1 MSRPLRTQ
9 ACGALYHVTA
19 RGVRRT
25 TIYVDGNDYRVW
37 LCMLGETAARFQ
49 FVVHAYCQMP
59 NHFHLAVETPLGN
72 IAAGMRYL
80 NGKYFQYFNRKY
92 KHLGYVSQGRYSSE
106 IIERQEYLL
115 EVARYVVLNPVRAEL
130 ATGAAAWEW
139 SSHRALLGLTRPPDW
154 LHMDWL
160 LSQFGTGP
168 RERHIQAYAEFVQQG
183 HGLPD
188 PLAAKRIA
196 DKAAKRPPPAPSAAA
211 AEPIGHYFARF
222 ASWEEAALRAYLSSA
237 YSMRAIA
244 QYLHMSPRTLLRLLR
259 RLGKSL

>member
-37 LCMLGETAARFQ
+37 LGMLGETAARFQ
-49 FVVHAYCQMP
+49 FIVHAYCQMP

-92 KHLGYVSQGRYSSE
+92 QHLGHVSQSRYSAE
-106 IIERQEYLL
+106 IIDRQEYLL
-115 EVARYVVLNPVRAEL
+115 EVARYLVLNPVRAQL
-130 ATGAAAWEW
+130 AAVASAWKW
-139 SSHRALLGLTRPPDW
+139 SSHRALLGLTRRPDW
-154 LHMDWL
+154 LHTDWL

-168 RERHIQAYAEFVQQG
+168 RERHIQAYAEFVMQG

-188 PLAAKRIA
+188 PLASQRLAA
-196 DKAAKRPPPAPSAAA
+196 KAAKRAPPAASTVP
-211 AEPIGHYFARF
+211 AEPIDQYFARF
-222 ASWEEAALRAYLSSA
+222 ACWQEAALRAYLSSA
-237 YSMRAIA
+237 YSIRAIA
-244 QYLHMSPRTLLRLLR
+244 QYLHMSPRTLSRLLR
-259 RLGKSL
+259 QLGKSL